1 MAYRKDKK
9 KQAQKDLLQKRRD
22 ATFIAEYV
30 KRKSPE
36 TYVEAENFLK
46 KLRELYPNKRDHTKT
61 HEFLVDTTAYVDH
74 KEYYNRKRL
83 RHLNQDTT
91 SSTTSVNTASSTTSV
106 NTTSSTTSVNTTSRT
121 TSVNTSSSTT
131 SVNNMTLNIALMPE
145 TVVAENTVP
154 LQAIPQ
160 EIYKDL
166 ITEIVSDPAL
176 HDIFHD
182 FDNMQDIELDEAIT
196 GLSPLERELLGNN

>member
-1 MAYRKDKK
+1 MAYRKNQK

-30 KRKSPE
+30 KRKAPE
-36 TYVEAENFLK
+36 TYIEAENFLK

-61 HEFLVDTTAYVDH
+61 HEFLVDTTVYVDH

-83 RHLNQDTT
+83 RHLNQDTA
-91 SSTTSVNTASSTTSV
+91 SSTTSVNTTSV

-160 EIYKDL
+160 ETYEDL
-166 ITEIVSDPAL
+166 ITEIVSDPTL
-176 HDIFHD
+176 HDIFHN